1 VNVVRSST
9 NTINGATSATIGSQ
23 YSSTIFVADFETNQW
38 FAASS
43 GLGATNIAVDAFSGN
58 GSTTAF
64 TLSGDP
70 GSENNTQVYV
80 SGVYQEKDT
89 YSVSGT
95 TLTFSTAPPTG
106 TSNIEV
112 VSSAPLAIGTPS
124 DGTVTTA
131 KLASTTGSGAVV
143 LATSPTITTPVI
155 SSLSSASATALTLQS
170 AGTTAITVD
179 TSQNVG
185 IGTTSPNDVLTVG
198 GTAAF
203 IRIDRTADEPGIDMR
218 VSGSNTNKGVIAV
231 TTGGSM
237 YFTSGGNTERM
248 RIDSSGNV
256 LIATTNAITGITG
269 AQLTASNTSE
279 NPAYIN
285 IFRDDTTIGN
295 GQFLG
300 YLQFC
305 GRDATSSLGT
315 AHAYVGAVAEA
326 DHGAGDNATAITFG
340 TTPDNSSSMA
350 QRMRIPSDGGIRIAM
365 QDYAS
370 APSSTNYG
378 VSINNTSAGSRFFG
392 QGSGT
397 ETQIEF
403 GNTNGTR
410 GSIQTNST
418 NTLYN
423 TTSDY
428 RLKENV
434 VPMANALATVL
445 ALKPCT
451 YKWKVDGSN
460 GQGFIAHELQAVVP
474 DCVTG
479 EKDAVDENGD
489 IKPQFVDTSF
499 LVATLTAAIQEL
511 KAINDTQAETI
522 NALTARITALENN

>member
-1 VNVVRSST
+1 
-9 NTINGATSATIGSQ
+9 
-23 YSSTIFVADFETNQW
+23 
-38 FAASS
+38 
-43 GLGATNIAVDAFSGN
+43 
-58 GSTTAF
+58 
-64 TLSGDP
+64 
-70 GSENNTQVYV
+70 
-80 SGVYQEKDT
+80 
-89 YSVSGT
+89 
-95 TLTFSTAPPTG
+95 
-106 TSNIEV
+106 
-112 VSSAPLAIGTPS
+112 
-124 DGTVTTA
+124 
-131 KLASTTGSGAVV
+131 
-143 LATSPTITTPVI
+143 
-155 SSLSSASATALTLQS
+155 
-170 AGTTAITVD
+170 
-179 TSQNVG
+179 VG
-185 IGTTSPNDVLTVG
+185 IGTASPSVNLDVNSSAAG
-198 GTAAF
+198 GNICAFRSTATNGGYVQF
-203 IRIDRTADEPGIDMR
+203 QG
-218 VSGSNTNKGVIAV
+218 SGSTPTTTGYVGAASKLN
-231 TTGGSM
+231 TGGSVTDFGM
-237 YFTSGGNTERM
+237 TARTNLVFGTNDGTERM

-285 IFRDDTTIGN
+285 IFRDDTTIAN

-378 VSINNTSAGSRFFG
+378 VSINNTSAGSIFFG

-397 ETQIEF
+397 ETQIAF
-403 GNTNGTR
+403 GNTNGIR

-451 YKWKVDGSN
+451 YKWKVDGSD

-522 NALTARITALENN
+522 NALTARIVALEGA